1 MLPFSKL
8 SFWERS
14 IYTDGIDFTIVGAGI
29 VGMSTALHLRKAHP
43 KAKIILVERGY
54 LPTGASTKNAGFACF
69 GSPTELKDDLA
80 KMDEH
85 SVWETVAMR
94 LHGLRELFSLVNAA
108 KVQYE
113 ACGSWDIIREDEET
127 LSPDFLDY
135 LNEKLL
141 EITSEKLVFT
151 EDHAKVIESG
161 FSGVKTT
168 YFNRLEGA
176 IHTGKLIEE
185 LHRSCTNE
193 GIHFLFGVNV
203 LSFESHDSGVDIQT
217 SMGLLETAKLLVCTN
232 AFAREYLSDIQPAR
246 AQVLITKPISN
257 LSVNGTFHMESGYY
271 YFRNVGN
278 RILFGGGRNEDFSG
292 ETTNE
297 FDTTTIIQEKLRHY
311 LHELILPHSPVE
323 IDYSWSGIMAIGSE
337 KKPIIQKTNKN
348 VAFGV
353 RMGGMGVAIGASVGK
368 KLSNLFS

>member
-94 LHGLRELFSLVNAA
+94 LDGLKELFSLVNAA

-113 ACGSWDIIREDEET
+113 ACGSWDIIREEEET

-151 EDHAKVIESG
+151 EDHTKVIESG

-217 SMGLLETAKLLVCTN
+217 SMGLLKTAKLLVCTN

-292 ETTNE
+292 ETTTE
-297 FDTTTIIQEKLRHY
+297 FDTTTLIQEKLRHY
-311 LHELILPHSPVE
+311 LHELILPHVPVE

>member
-94 LHGLRELFSLVNAA
+94 LDGLKELFSLVNAA

-113 ACGSWDIIREDEET
+113 ACGSWDIIREEEET
-127 LSPDFLDY
+127 LSTDFLDY

-151 EDHAKVIESG
+151 EDHTKVIESG

-292 ETTNE
+292 ETTTE
-297 FDTTTIIQEKLRHY
+297 FDTTTLIQEKLRHY
-311 LHELILPHSPVE
+311 LHELILPHVPVE
-323 IDYSWSGIMAIGSE
+323 IDYSWSGIMALGSE

>member
-14 IYTDGIDFTIVGAGI
+14 IYTDGIDFTIIGAGI

-94 LHGLRELFSLVNAA
+94 LDGLKELFSLVNAA

-113 ACGSWDIIREDEET
+113 ACGSWDIIREEEET
-127 LSPDFLDY
+127 VSTDFLDY

-151 EDHAKVIESG
+151 EDHTKVIESG

-292 ETTNE
+292 ETTTE
-297 FDTTTIIQEKLRHY
+297 FDTTTLIQEKLRHY
-311 LHELILPHSPVE
+311 LHELILPHVPVE
-323 IDYSWSGIMAIGSE
+323 IDYSWSGIMALGSE

>member
-14 IYTDGIDFTIVGAGI
+14 IYTDGIDFTIIGAGI

-94 LHGLRELFSLVNAA
+94 LDGLKELFSLVNAA

-113 ACGSWDIIREDEET
+113 ACGSWDIIREEEET
-127 LSPDFLDY
+127 LSTDFLDY

-151 EDHAKVIESG
+151 EDHTKVIESG

-217 SMGLLETAKLLVCTN
+217 SMGLLKTEKLLVCTN

-292 ETTNE
+292 ETTTE
-297 FDTTTIIQEKLRHY
+297 FDTTTLIQEKLRHY
-311 LHELILPHSPVE
+311 LHELILPHVPVE
-323 IDYSWSGIMAIGSE
+323 IDYSWSGIMALGSE